1 MVNLFQG
8 LVIMNTGLEEV
19 YVSIITGKIPKMWMA
34 NSYPSMKPLGS
45 YVQDFLKR
53 LAFLQVLRV
62 KVPGRTRENLKGG

>member
-1 MVNLFQG
+1 
-8 LVIMNTGLEEV
+8 MNTGLEEV